1 MSNNQTSEAL
11 RKNELRKYWNISL
24 KHSSMLKKNINNK
37 NIINIVD
44 SVYGSLTLYLKSE
57 KCNLKKNL
65 WQELLNVRKKNNIKN
80 LKSSINKLHYT
91 NIIYT
96 NKTY

>member
-57 KCNLKKNL
+57 KLHLKKNL
-65 WQELLNVRKKNNIKN
+65 WEELLNVRKKNNIKN

>member
-11 RKNELRKYWNISL
+11 TKNELRKYWNISL

-57 KCNLKKNL
+57 KLHLKKIMVIS
-65 WQELLNVRKKNNIKN
+65 LNAVQMKEEKHRYID
-80 LKSSINKLHYT
+80 LFLPVQLEDIMP
-91 NIIYT
+91 
-96 NKTY
+96 